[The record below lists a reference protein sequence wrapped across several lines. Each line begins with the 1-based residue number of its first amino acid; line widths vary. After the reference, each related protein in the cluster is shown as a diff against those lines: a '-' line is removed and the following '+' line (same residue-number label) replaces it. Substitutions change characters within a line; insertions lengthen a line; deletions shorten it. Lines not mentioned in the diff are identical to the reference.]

1 MKNLHSTITR
11 TPYLLAFAL
20 AATLSLAACG
30 KKEEAAAPTAAPPA
44 ASATAAQPATPP
56 AAAPAPAEAVSL
68 ASIDLG
74 SAVGADQKVTTAT
87 TTFHPKDSI
96 YAAVST
102 TGSGN
107 ATIAVKWSY
116 QDGQTVKEDSKTIA
130 PTGPAT
136 TSFEISKPDG
146 WPAGNYKLDVTLNGQ
161 PAGTKDFS
169 VK

>member
-1 MKNLHSTITR
+1 MKITQ
-11 TPYLLAFAL
+11 TSYLIAFAL
-20 AATLSLAACG
+20 AATLTVAACG
-30 KKEEAAAPTAAPPA
+30 KKEEAATPAAPPA
-44 ASATAAQPATPP
+44 ASTAAAVP
-56 AAAPAPAEAVSL
+56 AAPAATPAPAPAVSL

-87 TTFHPKDSI
+87 TTFTPKDSI

-107 ATIAVKWSY
+107 ATIAVKWTY
-116 QDGQTVKEDSKTIA
+116 QGGQTVKEDSKTIA
-130 PTGPAT
+130 ATGPAT

-146 WPAGNYKLDVTLNGQ
+146 WPAGNYKVDVTLNGQ

>member
-1 MKNLHSTITR
+1 MKFT
-11 TPYLLAFAL
+11 TPHLIALAL
-20 AATLSLAACG
+20 AATVALTACG
-30 KKEEAAAPTAAPPA
+30 KKEEAATPAAPPA
-44 ASATAAQPATPP
+44 AATAAQPAAP
-56 AAAPAPAEAVSL
+56 AAPAPAPVQAAVSL

-74 SAVGADQKVTTAT
+74 SAVGPDQKVSTAT
-87 TTFHPKDSI
+87 TTFSPKDSI

-102 TGSGN
+102 TGSGT
-107 ATIAVKWSY
+107 ATIAVKWTY
-116 QDGQTVKEDSKTIA
+116 QDGQTVKEDSKSIA

-146 WPAGNYKLDVTLNGQ
+146 WPAGNYKVDVTLNGQ

>member
-1 MKNLHSTITR
+1 MKIIANKIGK
-11 TPYLLAFAL
+11 TPYLIAFAL
-20 AATLSLAACG
+20 AATLTLAACG
-30 KKEEAAAPTAAPPA
+30 KKEEAAAPTAAPA
-44 ASATAAQPATPP
+44 ATAAAPASPP
-56 AAAPAPAEAVSL
+56 AAAPAPAPAVSL

-87 TTFHPKDSI
+87 TSFTPKDSI

-107 ATIAVKWSY
+107 ATIAVKWTY

-146 WPAGNYKLDVTLNGQ
+146 WPAGNYKVDVTLNGQ

>member
-1 MKNLHSTITR
+1 MKITANKISK
-11 TPYLLAFAL
+11 TPYLIAFAL

-30 KKEEAAAPTAAPPA
+30 KKEDAAGPTAAPA
-44 ASATAAQPATPP
+44 ATAAQPATPP
-56 AAAPAPAEAVSL
+56 AAAPAPAPAVSL
-68 ASIDLG
+68 VSIDLG

-87 TTFHPKDSI
+87 TTFTPKDSI

-102 TGSGN
+102 SGSGN
-107 ATIAVKWSY
+107 ATIAVKWTY

-130 PTGPAT
+130 PIGPAT

-146 WPAGNYKLDVTLNGQ
+146 WPAGNYKVDVTLNGQ

>member
-1 MKNLHSTITR
+1 MKNLHSTIAR

-44 ASATAAQPATPP
+44 ASATA
-56 AAAPAPAEAVSL
+56 APAEAVSL

-146 WPAGNYKLDVTLNGQ
+146 WPVGNYKLDVTLNGQ

>member
-1 MKNLHSTITR
+1 MKTTR
-11 TPYLLAFAL
+11 TPYLIAFAL

-30 KKEEAAAPTAAPPA
+30 KKEEAATPTAAPPA
-44 ASATAAQPATPP
+44 ASTAAATP
-56 AAAPAPAEAVSL
+56 AAPAPAAVSL

-87 TTFHPKDSI
+87 TTFTPKDSI

-102 TGSGN
+102 TGSGT
-107 ATIAVKWSY
+107 ATIAAKWSY
-116 QDGQTVKEDSKTIA
+116 QDGQTVKEDSKSIA

-146 WPAGNYKLDVTLNGQ
+146 WPAGNYKVDITLNGQ

>member
-1 MKNLHSTITR
+1 MKNLHSTIAR

-44 ASATAAQPATPP
+44 ASATA
-56 AAAPAPAEAVSL
+56 APAEAVSL

>member
-1 MKNLHSTITR
+1 MKFT
-11 TPYLLAFAL
+11 TPHLIAFAL
-20 AATLSLAACG
+20 AATLALTACG
-30 KKEEAAAPTAAPPA
+30 KKEEAATPAAPPA
-44 ASATAAQPATPP
+44 AATAAQPAAP
-56 AAAPAPAEAVSL
+56 AAPAPVQAAVSL

-74 SAVGADQKVTTAT
+74 SAVGPDQKVSTAT
-87 TTFHPKDSI
+87 TTFSPKDSI

-102 TGSGN
+102 TGSGT
-107 ATIAVKWSY
+107 ATIAVKWTY
-116 QDGQTVKEDSKTIA
+116 QDGQTVKEDSKSIA

-146 WPAGNYKLDVTLNGQ
+146 WPAGNYKVDVTLNGQ

>member
-1 MKNLHSTITR
+1 MKITVNKISK
-11 TPYLLAFAL
+11 TPYLIAFAL
-20 AATLSLAACG
+20 AATLTLAACG
-30 KKEEAAAPTAAPPA
+30 KKEEAAAPTAAPA
-44 ASATAAQPATPP
+44 ATAAQPATPP
-56 AAAPAPAEAVSL
+56 AAAPAPAPAVSL

-87 TTFHPKDSI
+87 TSFTPKDSI

-107 ATIAVKWSY
+107 ATIAVKWTY

-146 WPAGNYKLDVTLNGQ
+146 WPAGNYKVDVSLNGQ
-161 PAGTKDFS
+161 SAGTKDFS

>member
-44 ASATAAQPATPP
+44 ASATA
-56 AAAPAPAEAVSL
+56 APAEAVSL

>member
-1 MKNLHSTITR
+1 MKITQ
-11 TPYLLAFAL
+11 TPYLIAFAL

-30 KKEEAAAPTAAPPA
+30 KKEDATAPTAAPPA
-44 ASATAAQPATPP
+44 ASATASQPATPP
-56 AAAPAPAEAVSL
+56 ASAPATSEAVSV

-87 TTFHPKDSI
+87 TTFNPKDSI

-107 ATIAVKWSY
+107 ATLAAKWTY

-130 PTGPAT
+130 ATGPAT

-146 WPAGNYKLDVTLNGQ
+146 WPAGNYKVEVTLNGQ
-161 PAGTKDFS
+161 PAGSKDFS

>member
-1 MKNLHSTITR
+1 MKNLHSTIAR

-30 KKEEAAAPTAAPPA
+30 KKEDAATPTAAPPA
-44 ASATAAQPATPP
+44 ASATA
-56 AAAPAPAEAVSL
+56 APAEAVSL